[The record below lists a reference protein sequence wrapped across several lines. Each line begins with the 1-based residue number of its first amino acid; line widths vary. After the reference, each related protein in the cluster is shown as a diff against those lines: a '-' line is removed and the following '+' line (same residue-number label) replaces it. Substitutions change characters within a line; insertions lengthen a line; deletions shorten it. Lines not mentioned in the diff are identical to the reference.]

1 MFSAEIRGMRLVFET
16 GPRLFSPGAVDRG
29 TLAMLSAVEFSENDR
44 VLDLGCGYGAV
55 GIYAAKRIGEAH
67 VVMCD
72 LSEEAVAAARGN
84 AARNGVPSIDIRV
97 SDGFGSLPDGEFTLI
112 LSNPPYHTDFSVAK
126 RFIEGGFRRLSPGG
140 TMVMVTK
147 RLDWYKNKLTSVFGG
162 VRVTER
168 DGYYVFTAEK
178 REKLHKKKKE
188 KGGLSK
194 KLLRSKR
201 GSPKKK
207 GGAPP

>member
-1 MFSAEIRGMRLVFET
+1 MFSAEIHGISFIFET
-16 GPRLFSPGAVDRG
+16 GPRLFSPNAVDRG

-55 GIYAAKRIGEAH
+55 GIYAAKRIGEAN
-67 VVMCD
+67 VVLCD
-72 LSEEAVAAARGN
+72 VSEEAVAAARGN
-84 AARNGVPSIDIRV
+84 AVRNGVPAVDIRV
-97 SDGFGSLPDGEFTLI
+97 SDGFDRLPDGEFTLI

-126 RFIEGGFRRLSPGG
+126 RFIEGGFRRLSLGG
-140 TMVMVTK
+140 KMVMVTK
-147 RLDWYKNKLTSVFGG
+147 RLDWYKNKLISVFGG

-168 DGYYVFTAEK
+168 DGYYVFIAEK

-194 KLLRSKR
+194 KLLRRKR
-201 GSPKKK
+201 NSLKKK
-207 GGAPP
+207 G

>member
-1 MFSAEIRGMRLVFET
+1 
-16 GPRLFSPGAVDRG
+16 
-29 TLAMLSAVEFSENDR
+29 MLSAVEFSENDR

-55 GIYAAKRIGEAH
+55 GIYAAKKIGEAN

-72 LSEEAVAAARGN
+72 VSEETVSAARGN
-84 AARNGVPSIDIRV
+84 AARNGVPAIDIRV
-97 SDGFGSLPDGEFTLI
+97 SDGFDRLPDGGFTLI

-126 RFIEGGFRRLSPGG
+126 RFIEDGFRRLALGG

-147 RLDWYKNKLTSVFGG
+147 RLDWYKNKLVSVFGG

-168 DGYYVFTAEK
+168 DGYYVFAAEK
-178 REKLHKKKKE
+178 RENLHKKKKE

-194 KLLRSKR
+194 KLLRRKR
-201 GSPKKK
+201 NFPKRK
-207 GGAPP
+207 GDGA

>member
-1 MFSAEIRGMRLVFET
+1 MFSAEIRGISLVFET
-16 GPRLFSPGAVDRG
+16 GPRLFSPNAVDRG
-29 TLAMLSAVEFSENDR
+29 TLAMLSMVEFSENDR

-55 GIYAAKRIGEAH
+55 GIYAAKRIGEAN

-72 LSEEAVAAARGN
+72 ISEEAVAAARGN
-84 AARNGVPSIDIRV
+84 AIRNGVPAIDIRV
-97 SDGFGSLPDGEFTLI
+97 SDGFDRLPDGEFTLI
-112 LSNPPYHTDFSVAK
+112 LSNPPYHTDFSVAR
-126 RFIEGGFRRLSPGG
+126 RFIEGGFRRLSLGG

-147 RLDWYKNKLTSVFGG
+147 RLDWYKNKFTAVFGG
-162 VRVTER
+162 VRVAER

-194 KLLRSKR
+194 KLRKKR
-201 GSPKKK
+201 DASQRKE
-207 GGAPP
+207 GGA

>member
-1 MFSAEIRGMRLVFET
+1 MFSAEIRGISFVFET
-16 GPRLFSPGAVDRG
+16 EPGLFSPGAVDRG
-29 TLAMLSAVEFSENDR
+29 TLAMLSEAEFSENDR

-55 GIYAAKRIGEAH
+55 GIYAAKRIGEAN

-72 LSEEAVAAARGN
+72 VSEEAVAAARGN
-84 AARNGVPSIDIRV
+84 AIRNGVPAVDIRV
-97 SDGFGSLPDGEFTLI
+97 SDGFDRLPDGEFTLI

-126 RFIEGGFRRLSPGG
+126 RFIEGGFRRLSLGG

-147 RLDWYKNKLTSVFGG
+147 RLDWYKNKFTSVFGG
-162 VRVTER
+162 VRVAER

-178 REKLHKKKKE
+178 REKLHKMKRE

-194 KLLRSKR
+194 KLRKKRDASKR
-201 GSPKKK
+201 KE
-207 GGAPP
+207 GGA

>member
-1 MFSAEIRGMRLVFET
+1 MFSAEIHGIGLVFET
-16 GPRLFSPGAVDRG
+16 GPHLFSPNAVDCG
-29 TLAMLSAVEFSENDR
+29 TLAMLSTVEFSENDR

-55 GIYAAKRIGEAH
+55 GIYAAKRIGEAN

-72 LSEEAVAAARGN
+72 VSEEAVAAARDN
-84 AARNGVPSIDIRV
+84 AKRNGVPAIDIRV
-97 SDGFGSLPDGEFTLI
+97 SDGFDRLPDGEFTLI

-147 RLDWYKNKLTSVFGG
+147 RLDWYKNKLISVFGG

-168 DGYYVFTAEK
+168 DGYYVFAAEK

-194 KLLRSKR
+194 KLLRRKR

-207 GGAPP
+207 G

>member
-1 MFSAEIRGMRLVFET
+1 MFSAEIRGISFVFET
-16 GPRLFSPGAVDRG
+16 EPCLFSPGAVDRG
-29 TLAMLSAVEFSENDR
+29 TLAMLSEVEFSENDR

-55 GIYAAKRIGEAH
+55 GIYAAKRIGGAN

-72 LSEEAVAAARGN
+72 ISEEAVAAARGN
-84 AARNGVPSIDIRV
+84 AIRNGVPAVDIRV
-97 SDGFGSLPDGEFTLI
+97 SDGFDRLPDGEFTLI

-126 RFIEGGFRRLSPGG
+126 RFIEGGFRRLSLGG

-147 RLDWYKNKLTSVFGG
+147 RLDWYKNKFTAVFGG
-162 VRVTER
+162 VRVAER

-194 KLLRSKR
+194 KLRKKR
-201 GSPKKK
+201 DASQRKE
-207 GGAPP
+207 GGA